1 VQDRACHTR
10 TLIIIMSTYVIPHAR
25 AVVRAL
31 LVATAIVLTGPAAH
45 ADTVAKKVRFD
56 AGESVT
62 VALAAEGLEVL
73 SLRFSVEGGTNLNP
87 FTFKAGK
94 GPQGFLKIRN
104 AGTRA
109 LDFGVAIALYDERG
123 ALIGASESN
132 HLGEIDPG
140 EENEVSVM
148 FRYVKRKIYSAK
160 TVEIVLETLPES

>member
-1 VQDRACHTR
+1 
-10 TLIIIMSTYVIPHAR
+10 MSTYVIPHAR
-25 AVVRAL
+25 AIARAL
-31 LVATAIVLTGPAAH
+31 LATAAILLAGPAAH

-56 AGESVT
+56 AGESVP
-62 VALAAEGLEVL
+62 VALTAEGLEVV

-94 GPQGFLKIRN
+94 GPQAFLTIRN
-104 AGTRA
+104 VGSKS

-123 ALIGASESN
+123 ELIAASESN

-140 EENEVSVM
+140 EGGDVSVM

-160 TVEIVLETLPES
+160 TVEIVLEKLPES